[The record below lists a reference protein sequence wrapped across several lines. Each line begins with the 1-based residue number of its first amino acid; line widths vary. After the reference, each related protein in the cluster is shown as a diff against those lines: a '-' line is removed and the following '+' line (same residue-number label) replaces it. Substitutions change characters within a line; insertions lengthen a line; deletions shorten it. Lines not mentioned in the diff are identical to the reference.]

1 MEGVILLR
9 CDLEASLLE
18 DLSLVGLGFEP
29 RTLGLVLGREE
40 SLLELTEKDA
50 RLPSSATATGSAQ
63 SEAACSNR
71 EKSS

>member
-9 CDLEASLLE
+9 CDLEAILLD

-50 RLPSSATATGSAQ
+50 RLPSSATGSAK
-63 SEAACSNR
+63 SEAACSNKER
-71 EKSS
+71 SS